1 MKPQHA
7 LFVAEYLK
15 NPNNLNATAAARA
28 AGFSEKSA
36 HTQGS
41 RLLKRLDIQ
50 GAIAQARASK
60 AKKPEQIAARAEL
73 TAQKLVDALA
83 DLVGFDP
90 ADMYDEDGRLLH
102 VKDMPEATRKTIAGI
117 EESIG
122 KMGDKNTKLR
132 LSSRLGSIELAA
144 KILGLL
150 KNEPQQNQNIQII
163 LAPPPEIERPA
174 INPGQLLP
182 EWE

>member
-1 MKPQHA
+1 LKPQHA

-15 NPNNLNATAAARA
+15 NPNNPNATAAARA

-60 AKKPEQIAARAEL
+60 SKKPEQIAARAEL
-73 TAQKLVDALA
+73 TAQKLVDALN
-83 DLVGFDP
+83 DLVDFDP
-90 ADMYDEDGRLLH
+90 AKLYGEDGKMLH
-102 VKDMPEATRKTIAGI
+102 VKDMDEATRKAIAGI
-117 EESIG
+117 EENVG
-122 KMGDKNTKLR
+122 KLGDKNTKLR

-144 KILGLL
+144 KILGML
-150 KNEPQQNQNIQII
+150 KNETHQQTAVQII
-163 LAPPPEIERPA
+163 LAPHPEVAKPVDTA
-174 INPGQLLP
+174 QLRP
-182 EWE
+182 EW